1 MGCCVICP
9 KACCEVLAAHAVQ
22 VLRQLGLMADMD
34 IDELENLA
42 QRVEAARHQVSRLL
56 LCSLAPGLLH
66 FVAAHPRG
74 HKLCG
79 L

>member
-1 MGCCVICP
+1 M
-9 KACCEVLAAHAVQ
+9 Q

-56 LCSLAPGLLH
+56 FCILAFDV
-66 FVAAHPRG
+66 FVAS
-74 HKLCG
+74 KTT
-79 L
+79 